1 MAEQLA
7 LHLSIDQAGAYLVVV
22 HGLGH
27 QRIALR
33 PVIAALGD
41 EPDAHGIAA
50 GHQPEAVVLDL
61 VNPIGAGRGLV
72 GRRWEAGFDAARPVS
87 GQALTHTLN
96 QHAANLGGGGGES
109 SRTARTQRRPWIRF
123 REWGATPLRRQL
135 TERPRGIEG
144 CRGAL
149 APHPRRVRQPAAPH
163 RLIRPNPEVH

>member
-61 VNPIGAGRGLV
+61 VNPIGAGGRLV
-72 GRRWEAGFDAARPVS
+72 KRRTGIGGYIAAIAV
-87 GQALTHTLN
+87 
-96 QHAANLGGGGGES
+96 
-109 SRTARTQRRPWIRF
+109 
-123 REWGATPLRRQL
+123 
-135 TERPRGIEG
+135 GIE
-144 CRGAL
+144 
-149 APHPRRVRQPAAPH
+149 PAEDE
-163 RLIRPNPEVH
+163 RKE